1 MKADKAAV
9 DKMEGPLVER
19 YGKEFPGANA
29 LWYFRAS
36 IDAPVSLEDFVGQA
50 AKKMLS
56 QDIPPPPL
64 RAKENWNAGL
74 RFFEKARKSNFV
86 HEIMYPLAKWHRE
99 RWQETAEKGVA
110 FLHHIEDNVP
120 ILREALEDPRNDEAF
135 VANLLL
141 KTAPAVDMELADDM
155 QGYLRSLAR
164 RV

>member
-1 MKADKAAV
+1 V
-9 DKMEGPLVER
+9 PTRFGV
-19 YGKEFPGANA
+19 
-29 LWYFRAS
+29 S
-36 IDAPVSLEDFVGQA
+36 APEDFVGQA

-56 QDIPPPPL
+56 QDIRPPPL

-86 HEIMYPLAKWHRE
+86 HQIMYPLAKWRRE
-99 RWQETAEKGVA
+99 RWQETAEKGAA